1 MMDLDTLH
9 AAADACG
16 LEVVREYAR
25 HAPGGVIDERGGVLC
40 TTSAVTAANFTHVAA
55 RTDSRVTVEDALKQF
70 DDFFHAR
77 REGSLLMPRL
87 RGDED
92 LVSAAVSRGGFTLR
106 QPAMAMT
113 RPPAGDDPPALVLR
127 EVEDA
132 QMLAAW
138 AGVVVQS
145 YQQLAAGGPEIPD
158 AYFADPTLL
167 TDVRSSFVIAEL
179 QDRAVGS
186 AAVFVS
192 HRAAWI
198 TWVGAV
204 PEFRGRGVG
213 EATTRWATQRG
224 FDLGAQAAWLT
235 ASALGE
241 PVYRRMGFE
250 QFADFTPAWLPPAP
264 ADG

>member
-1 MMDLDTLH
+1 MMELDTLH

-16 LEVVREYAR
+16 REVAREYAR
-25 HAPGGVIDERGGVLC
+25 HAPGGTIDERDGLLC
-40 TTSAVTAANFTHVAA
+40 TTSAVAAANFTHVAV
-55 RTDSRVTVEDALKQF
+55 RTDPRVTVEEALKRF

-77 REGSLLMPRL
+77 REGSVLMPRL
-87 RGDED
+87 RGDDD
-92 LVSAAVSRGGFTLR
+92 LIAAAVARGGFALR
-106 QPAMAMT
+106 QPAMAIT
-113 RPPAGDDPPALVLR
+113 RPPVGDDPPGLALR

-132 QMLAAW
+132 RMLEAW
-138 AGVVVQS
+138 AGVIVQS
-145 YQQLAAGGPEIPD
+145 YEQMAAGGPEVPD

-167 TDVRSSFVIAEL
+167 TDVRSSFVVAEL

-192 HRAAWI
+192 HRVAWI
-198 TWVGAV
+198 TWVGTV

-213 EATTRWATQRG
+213 EATTRWATLRG